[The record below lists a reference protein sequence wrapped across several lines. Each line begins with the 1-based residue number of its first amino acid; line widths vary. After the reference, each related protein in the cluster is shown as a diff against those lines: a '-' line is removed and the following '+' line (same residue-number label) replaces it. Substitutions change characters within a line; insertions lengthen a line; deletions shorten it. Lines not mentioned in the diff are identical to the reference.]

1 MTKGKGRQICRKW
14 CRTWQPKAYPLATG
28 CLQVLVVHPD
38 CKVEESIQ
46 TAEALG
52 LAPRDTSLFAPQPV
66 GVSGQ
71 RASIVPRENTLLV
84 RTEIAR
90 AIIHPDKAVLFPC
103 R

>member
-1 MTKGKGRQICRKW
+1 M
-14 CRTWQPKAYPLATG
+14 TG
-28 CLQVLVVHPD
+28 CVQVLVVHPD
-38 CKVEESIQ
+38 CKVEESIE

-71 RASIVPRENTLLV
+71 RATIVPRENAVLV

-90 AIIHPDKAVLFPC
+90 AIIHRDRTVLFPC

>member
-1 MTKGKGRQICRKW
+1 MSAPNSACYISQMWKLLQ
-14 CRTWQPKAYPLATG
+14 YS
-28 CLQVLVVHPD
+28 LQVLIVQSD
-38 CKVEESIQ
+38 CKVEEKVQ

-52 LAPRDTSLFAPQPV
+52 LAPRDTSLFAPQPI
-66 GVSGQ
+66 GMSGQ
-71 RASIVPRENTLLV
+71 RATIVPRESVILV